1 MVEIAVAVFAGI
13 MGAAMAGVWARDILS
28 GHGFD
33 APHGLWRA
41 READSDDLMIWHW
54 AAEFGTAVLLMGG
67 AFLLISGAAI
77 AEPVML
83 VGLGALLY
91 TSTNSLG
98 WSLAA
103 PQRRSYVYPMALGL
117 VGGIISVVALILF

>member
-1 MVEIAVAVFAGI
+1 MDLLIALFAGI
-13 MGAAMAGVWARDILS
+13 MGAAMAGIWARDIMS

-33 APHGLWRA
+33 APHGLLRA

-54 AAEFGTAVLLMGG
+54 AAELGTAVLLVGG
-67 AFLLISGAAI
+67 AFLMLTNAAI
-77 AEPVML
+77 AEAVML
-83 VGLGALLY
+83 LALGALAY

-103 PQRRSYVYPMALGL
+103 PQRRPYVLPMVGGL
-117 VGGIISVVALILF
+117 VGAVISAVVLVFF

>member
-1 MVEIAVAVFAGI
+1 MEILVAVFAGV
-13 MGAAMAGVWARDILS
+13 MGAAMAGVWVRDIMS

-33 APHGLWRA
+33 APHGLLRA

-54 AAEFGTAVLLMGG
+54 AAELGTALVLIAG
-67 AFLLISGAAI
+67 AFLFITGAAV
-77 AEPVML
+77 AEAVML
-83 VGLGALLY
+83 VGLGGLLY

-103 PQRRSYVYPMALGL
+103 PARRPYVYPMAAGL
-117 VGGIISVVALILF
+117 IGGVISVVVLVFF

>member
-1 MVEIAVAVFAGI
+1 MELLIAIFAGVI
-13 MGAAMAGVWARDILS
+13 GAAMAGIWARDIMS

-33 APHGLWRA
+33 APHGLLRA

-54 AAEFGTAVLLMGG
+54 AAEFGAAFLLVGG
-67 AFLLISGAAI
+67 AFLTLAGAALS
-77 AEPVML
+77 EPILLLGM
-83 VGLGALLY
+83 GALMY

-103 PQRRSYVYPMALGL
+103 PERRPYVIPMAVGL
-117 VGGIISVVALILF
+117 IGAIISATALILF

>member
-1 MVEIAVAVFAGI
+1 MEILVALFGGVV
-13 MGAAMAGVWARDILS
+13 GAAMAGIWARDIMS

-33 APHGLWRA
+33 APHGLLRA

-54 AAEFGTAVLLMGG
+54 AAEFGTALVLIAG
-67 AFLLISGAAI
+67 AFLLLTGAAV
-77 AEPVML
+77 AEAVML
-83 VGLGALLY
+83 LGLGGLLY

-103 PQRRSYVYPMALGL
+103 PPRRPYVYPMAG
-117 VGGIISVVALILF
+117 ALIGGAVAAVVLIFF

>member
-1 MVEIAVAVFAGI
+1 MEILVALFAGI
-13 MGAAMAGVWARDILS
+13 IGAAMAGIWARDIMS

-33 APHGLWRA
+33 APHGLLRA

-54 AAEFGTAVLLMGG
+54 AAEFGTAILLVLG
-67 AFLLISGAAI
+67 AFLLIANAAL
-77 AEPVML
+77 AEPIML
-83 VGLGALLY
+83 LGLGALMY

-103 PQRRSYVYPMALGL
+103 PQRRSYVYPMAFGL
-117 VGGIISVVALILF
+117 VGAIVSAVLLILF